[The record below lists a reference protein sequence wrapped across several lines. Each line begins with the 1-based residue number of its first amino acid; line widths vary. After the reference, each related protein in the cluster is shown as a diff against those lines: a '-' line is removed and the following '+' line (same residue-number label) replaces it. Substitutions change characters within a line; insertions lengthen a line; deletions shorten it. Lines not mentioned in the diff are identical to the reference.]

1 VRLARAADLKAC
13 WEEGR
18 RWRTTL
24 LELAWRPNQT
34 GHPRIAIVVPRYQF
48 TAVARNRLRRRL
60 RETLRRGALARLP
73 PIDLVVRS
81 KRAAYAAPAAV
92 LRDAMLTGVSQVT

>member
-81 KRAAYAAPAAV
+81 KRAAYAAPAPV

>member
-1 VRLARAADLKAC
+1 MKAC
-13 WEEGR
+13 WDEGR

-34 GHPRIAIVVPRYQF
+34 GHPRIAIVVPRFQF

-60 RETLRRGALARLP
+60 RETLRRGPLAQLP
-73 PIDLVVRS
+73 SVDLVVRS
-81 KRAAYAAPAAV
+81 KRAAYGAPAPE
-92 LRDAMLTGVSQVT
+92 LRGAMLMGVSQIT

>member
-13 WEEGR
+13 WDGGQ

-34 GHPRIAIVVPRYQF
+34 GHPRIAIVVPRFQF

-60 RETLRRGALARLP
+60 RETLRRGPLARMP
-73 PIDLVVRS
+73 SVDLVVRS
-81 KRAAYAAPAAV
+81 KRAAYAAPAPA
-92 LRDAMLTGVSQVT
+92 LRGAMLAGVSQIT